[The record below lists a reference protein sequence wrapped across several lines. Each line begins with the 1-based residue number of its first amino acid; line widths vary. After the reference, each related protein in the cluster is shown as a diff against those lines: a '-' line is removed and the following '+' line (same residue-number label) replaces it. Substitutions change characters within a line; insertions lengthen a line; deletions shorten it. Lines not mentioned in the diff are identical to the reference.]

1 MERVKNGLDTVS
13 DISRI
18 VNAIPAV
25 STLLSPLLN
34 DVRSIRETF
43 NRAYTT
49 VRQIDGAA
57 YRHKS
62 VAMTA
67 VQNADTGIHQ

>member
-1 MERVKNGLDTVS
+1 MGRVKNGLDTVS

-34 DVRSIRETF
+34 DVRNIRETF

-49 VRQIDGAA
+49 VQQIDGAV

-62 VAMTA
+62 VAVTA
-67 VQNADTGIHQ
+67 VQNGDTGNHQ